1 MVTRTVR
8 EDWLNGNPNRE
19 GGSYSTRSIAH
30 KYHKKSTIT
39 PLLPR

>member
-30 KYHKKSTIT
+30 KKSAIT

>member
-19 GGSYSTRSIAH
+19 GGSYSTRFIAP
-30 KYHKKSTIT
+30 KISAIT

>member
-1 MVTRTVR
+1 VANGHITSI
-8 EDWLNGNPNRE
+8 GNPNRE

-30 KYHKKSTIT
+30 KYPKISTIT